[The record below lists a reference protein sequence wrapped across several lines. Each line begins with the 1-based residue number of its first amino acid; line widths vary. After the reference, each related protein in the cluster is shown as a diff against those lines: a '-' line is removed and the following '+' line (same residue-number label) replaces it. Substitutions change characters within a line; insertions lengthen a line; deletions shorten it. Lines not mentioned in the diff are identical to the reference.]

1 MPIRKAGEGLQQC
14 CEFGLL
20 FVDLDRSIAMR
31 SDYETLPR
39 PARRAANRRQNGGLR
54 SLRSD
59 TSSVTRSSL
68 AARSA
73 PVPYPH
79 VHRRVARHRR
89 RPKAIVWSFG
99 AATTAGVMAGRV
111 MTGVYTCQQRIIWR
125 STRRSRVPKNEKHY
139 EYINMWHLFC
149 VCMGVFRH
157 DKQPRISTCVYGLVR
172 TPLSPPWWRSIFYRK
187 RP

>member
-1 MPIRKAGEGLQQC
+1 MPIRKAREGLQPG

-39 PARRAANRRQNGGLR
+39 PARRAAHRGQNGRWR
-54 SLRSD
+54 SLGSG

-73 PVPYPH
+73 PVPDPH

-89 RPKAIVWSFG
+89 RPKAIAWSFG

-111 MTGVYTCQQRIIWR
+111 MPGLYTCRQRI
-125 STRRSRVPKNEKHY
+125 
-139 EYINMWHLFC
+139 
-149 VCMGVFRH
+149 MGLDEAVAGAQ
-157 DKQPRISTCVYGLVR
+157 K
-172 TPLSPPWWRSIFYRK
+172 
-187 RP
+187 